1 MNKKEIFKEI
11 IKDFQ
16 KRIFKGIVPRNIALP
31 LDSGKIITVSGVR
44 RSGKTYLL
52 LDAVQK
58 LVKKGVNFKRIV
70 FINFEDERLE
80 IGKSDLDLIIRA
92 YQELYPEEDISKVY
106 FFFDEIQNIEG
117 WEKFSRRIYD
127 SVSKHI
133 FITGSNAKFLSRDIS
148 TTLRGRNLNYEVYPL
163 SFVEFLEFSKVSPD
177 IHSSKNLAKIAV
189 KSKEYLSNGG
199 FPELLFLEKA
209 FFLKTLQEYF
219 DVMLFKD
226 IIERYK
232 RKTHSHLLKYFIKR
246 LLSSISTPVSI
257 HKIYNELRSQGYKI
271 DKNLL
276 YDLIEELNSIYLF
289 FPLRKYSASAIK
301 REMTEKKFYI
311 VDNGL
316 ANAIS
321 FNLSENK
328 GSLLENA
335 VFMRLYSAGCL
346 LYFYKN
352 RKECDFVRIGKDG
365 KKEAYQV
372 CYDLSDEAV
381 KKREFNGL
389 IEACLELKIKSGYV
403 ITMAEEFEKTI
414 LGVKIKVVPFYKWA
428 LTKI

>member
-11 IKDFQ
+11 IKNFQ
-16 KRIFKGIVPRNIALP
+16 DRSLKGIKPRDVILP
-31 LDSGKIITVSGVR
+31 LASGKIITVSGVR

-52 LDAVQK
+52 MDAVKK
-58 LVKKGVNFKRIV
+58 LIKKGISFKQIV

-80 IGKSDLDLIIRA
+80 IEKNDFDLIIKA
-92 YQELYPEEDISKVY
+92 YQELYSEQDISKVY

-117 WEKFSRRIYD
+117 WEKFTRRIYD
-127 SVSKHI
+127 SVSTHI

-148 TTLRGRNLNYEVYPL
+148 TTLRGRSLNYEVFPL
-163 SFVEFLEFSKVSPD
+163 SFPEFLEFLKISPD
-177 IHSSKNLAKIAV
+177 IHSSKNRAKIAA
-189 KSKEYLSNGG
+189 KSKDYLLNGG
-199 FPELLFLEKA
+199 FPELLSVEKS

-232 RKTHSHLLKYFIKR
+232 RKTHAHLLKYFIKR

-257 HKIYNELRSQGYKI
+257 YKIYNELKSQGYKI

-276 YDLIEELNSIYLF
+276 YELIEELNSIYLF
-289 FPLRKYSASAIK
+289 FPLHKYSASPIK
-301 REMTEKKFYI
+301 REMSEKKFYI

-316 ANAIS
+316 ANAVS

-328 GSLLENA
+328 GNLLENA
-335 VFMRLYSAGCL
+335 VFMRLYSMGFL

-352 RKECDFVRIGKDG
+352 RKECDFVRIRKDG
-365 KKEAYQV
+365 KKEVYQV
-372 CYDLSDEAV
+372 CYDLSDEVV
-381 KKREFNGL
+381 KQREFAGL

-403 ITMAEEFEKTI
+403 ISMSEEFEKTI
-414 LGVKIKVVPFYKWA
+414 SGVKIKVIPFYKWV
-428 LTKI
+428 LEI